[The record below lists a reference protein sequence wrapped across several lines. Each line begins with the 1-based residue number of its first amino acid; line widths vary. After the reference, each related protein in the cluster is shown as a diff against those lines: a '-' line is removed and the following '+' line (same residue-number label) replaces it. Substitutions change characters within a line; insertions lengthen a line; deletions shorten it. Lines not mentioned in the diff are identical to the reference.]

1 MKLLRKDLEI
11 IQNAIGEAEKRTS
24 GEIVVA
30 ILTKSDDYLHI
41 DFIIASIFSFIG
53 IAIASYNRDL
63 YFSPFAASIIFWLIG
78 FLLIKIPMVKSIFLT
93 RNNKDAEVKQK
104 AFQIFFEKGIHRT
117 IGSTGILI
125 FVSLLERKIEIIAD
139 KGIND
144 KVENSFWDSH
154 MENIL
159 FSIKKNN
166 ISTGI
171 ATAINEFTNV
181 LEKEFPI
188 QVDDTNEISNQ
199 VITDLV
205 I

>member
-1 MKLLRKDLEI
+1 
-11 IQNAIGEAEKRTS
+11 
-24 GEIVVA
+24 
-30 ILTKSDDYLHI
+30 
-41 DFIIASIFSFIG
+41 
-53 IAIASYNRDL
+53 
-63 YFSPFAASIIFWLIG
+63 
-78 FLLIKIPMVKSIFLT
+78 MVKSIFLT

-154 MENIL
+154 MKNIL
-159 FSIKKNN
+159 FSIKENN

>member
-41 DFIIASIFSFIG
+41 DFILASIFSFIG

-78 FLLIKIPMVKSIFLT
+78 FLLIKIPLVKSLFLT
-93 RNNKDAEVKQK
+93 PSIKDAEVKQK

-154 MENIL
+154 MKNIL
-159 FSIKKNN
+159 FSIKENN